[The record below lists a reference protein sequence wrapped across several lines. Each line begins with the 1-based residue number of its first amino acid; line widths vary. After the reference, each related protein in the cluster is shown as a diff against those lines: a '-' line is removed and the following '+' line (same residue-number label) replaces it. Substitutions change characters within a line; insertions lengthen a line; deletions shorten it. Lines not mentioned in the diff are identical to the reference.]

1 MKKRAVKKQKAP
13 VSGLAS
19 STVRLPSGM
28 TAFRALPKA
37 KGKRPAMIL
46 LHERY
51 GVVQHTKDLIIKF
64 AKAGYVALAPDLFW
78 RFTGDRKALE
88 RGDARA
94 DIRDSEALEDLGTS
108 IDYLK
113 KLDVVDPGRIAVMG
127 VCQTGRQAV
136 LPATDRADV
145 AACVVFY
152 GAAGGKEWTTDEFR
166 PVLIETL
173 LEKLSC
179 PLLGVFGEADHIIS
193 VDDVLRFRGALE
205 RHKKNYHI
213 RIYPDAPHGWLNDTM
228 PGRYRKEAAV
238 DAWNLLLAFL
248 KKTMNG
254 RSKEKISWVFESD
267 FSANYDFKK
276 NVRME

>member
-1 MKKRAVKKQKAP
+1 MKQRAVKKQKAP
-13 VSGLAS
+13 KPSVAS

-28 TAFRALPKA
+28 SAFRALPKA
-37 KGKRPAMIL
+37 KGNRPAMIL

-51 GVVQHTKDLIIKF
+51 GVVQHTKDLIVKF
-64 AKAGYVALAPDLFW
+64 AKAGYVAMAPDLFW

-88 RGDARA
+88 RGEARA
-94 DIRDSEALEDLGTS
+94 DIRDSEALDDIAES
-108 IDYLK
+108 VAYLK
-113 KLDVVDPGRIAVMG
+113 KLRIVDPGRIAVMG

-136 LPATDRADV
+136 LPATNGHDV
-145 AACVVFY
+145 AACIVFY

-193 VDDVLRFRGALE
+193 VDDVLRFRSALE
-205 RHKKNYHI
+205 RHKKSYHI

-228 PGRYRKEAAV
+228 PGRYRKAAAV
-238 DAWNLLLAFL
+238 DAWNLLMAFL

-254 RSKEKISWVFESD
+254 KPNDRISWTFEND
-267 FSANYDFKK
+267 FSRNYDFKK

>member
-1 MKKRAVKKQKAP
+1 MKKAAVKKQKAP
-13 VSGLAS
+13 AGIAG
-19 STVRLPSGM
+19 STVRLPSGI
-28 TAFRALPKA
+28 TAYRALPKA
-37 KGKRPAMIL
+37 KGRRPAMIL

-51 GVVQHTKDLIIKF
+51 GVVQHTKDLIVKF

-88 RGDARA
+88 RGEARA
-94 DIRDSEALEDLGTS
+94 DIRDSEALEDIGAA

-113 KLDVVDPGRIAVMG
+113 KQHLVDAKRIAVMG
-127 VCQTGRQAV
+127 VCQTGRQAM
-136 LPATDRADV
+136 LPATHREDV

-166 PVLIETL
+166 PVLIESL
-173 LEKLSC
+173 MEKLSC
-179 PLLGVFGEADHIIS
+179 PVLGVFGEADHIIS
-193 VDDVLRFRGALE
+193 IDDVLRFRNGLE
-205 RHKKNYHI
+205 RNKKSYHI
-213 RIYPDAPHGWLNDTM
+213 KIYADAPHGWLNDTM

-238 DAWNLLLAFL
+238 DAWNLLMSFL

-254 RSKEKISWVFESD
+254 GSNQRISWVFEND
-267 FSANYDFKK
+267 FSRNYDFKK

>member
-1 MKKRAVKKQKAP
+1 MKKRAVKTQKRQSEVP
-13 VSGLAS
+13 S
-19 STVRLPSGM
+19 STVKLPSGM

-51 GVVQHTKDLIIKF
+51 GVVQHTKDLIVKF
-64 AKAGYVALAPDLFW
+64 AKAGYVAIAPDLFW

-94 DIRDSEALEDLGTS
+94 DIRDSEALEDIGAA

-113 KLDVVDPGRIAVMG
+113 KQDLVDAKRIAVMG
-127 VCQTGRQAV
+127 VCQTGRQAI
-136 LPATDRADV
+136 LPAAHGDDV

-152 GAAGGKEWTTDEFR
+152 GAAGGKEWTTDDYR
-166 PVLIETL
+166 PVLIESL
-173 LEKLSC
+173 MEKLSC

-193 VDDVLRFRGALE
+193 VDDVLRFRNGLE
-205 RHKKNYHI
+205 RNKKSYRI
-213 RIYPDAPHGWLNDTM
+213 RIYSGAPHGWLNDTM

-254 RSKEKISWVFESD
+254 GSNERISWIFEND
-267 FSANYDFKK
+267 FSRNYDFKK

>member
-1 MKKRAVKKQKAP
+1 MKKGAVKKQKRQ
-13 VSGLAS
+13 SEISS
-19 STVRLPSGM
+19 STVKLPSGM

-37 KGKRPAMIL
+37 KGNRPAMIL

-51 GVVQHTKDLIIKF
+51 GVVQHTKDLIVKF
-64 AKAGYVALAPDLFW
+64 AKAGYVAIAPDLFW

-94 DIRDSEALEDLGTS
+94 DIRDSEALEDIGAA

-113 KLDVVDPGRIAVMG
+113 KQDLVDAKRIAVMG
-127 VCQTGRQAV
+127 VCQTGRQAI
-136 LPATDRADV
+136 LPATHGDDV

-152 GAAGGKEWTTDEFR
+152 GAAGGKEWTTDDYR
-166 PVLIETL
+166 PVLIESL
-173 LEKLSC
+173 MEKLSC

-193 VDDVLRFRGALE
+193 VDDVLRFRNGLE
-205 RHKKNYHI
+205 RNRKSYHI
-213 RIYPDAPHGWLNDTM
+213 RIYPGAPHGWLNDTM

-248 KKTMNG
+248 KTTMNG
-254 RSKEKISWVFESD
+254 GSNERISWVFEND
-267 FSANYDFKK
+267 FSRNYDFKK

>member
-1 MKKRAVKKQKAP
+1 MKQRPVKKQKAP
-13 VSGLAS
+13 KSSVAS

-28 TAFRALPKA
+28 SAFRALPKA
-37 KGKRPAMIL
+37 KGNRPAMIL

-51 GVVQHTKDLIIKF
+51 GVVQHTKDLIVKF

-78 RFTGDRKALE
+78 RFSGDRKALE
-88 RGDARA
+88 RGEARA
-94 DIRDSEALEDLGTS
+94 DIRDGEALDDIGES
-108 IDYLK
+108 IAYLK
-113 KLDVVDPGRIAVMG
+113 KLGLVDPGRIAVMG

-136 LPATDRADV
+136 LPATNGADV

-193 VDDVLRFRGALE
+193 VDDVLRFRAALE
-205 RHKKNYHI
+205 RNKKTYHI

-248 KKTMNG
+248 KKTMTG
-254 RSKEKISWVFESD
+254 RPNDRITWTFEND
-267 FSANYDFKK
+267 FSRNYDFKK

>member
-1 MKKRAVKKQKAP
+1 MKKRAVKKQKAQS
-13 VSGLAS
+13 SGVPS
-19 STVRLPSGM
+19 STVKLPSGM
-28 TAFRALPKA
+28 TAFRALPKS
-37 KGKRPAMIL
+37 KGRRPAMIL

-51 GVVQHTKDLIIKF
+51 GVVQHTKDLIVKF

-94 DIRDSEALEDLGTS
+94 DIRDSEALADIGAS

-113 KLDVVDPGRIAVMG
+113 KLDVVDPKRVAVMG
-127 VCQTGRQAV
+127 VCQTGRQAI
-136 LPATDRADV
+136 LPATHGDAV

-152 GAAGGKEWTTDEFR
+152 GAAGGKEWTTDEYR
-166 PVLIETL
+166 PVLIESL
-173 LEKLSC
+173 MEKLSC

-193 VDDVLRFRGALE
+193 IDDVLRFRAGLE
-205 RHKKNYHI
+205 RNNKSYHI
-213 RIYPDAPHGWLNDTM
+213 RIYPGAPHGWLNDTM

-238 DAWNLLLAFL
+238 DAWNLLIAFL
-248 KKTMNG
+248 KRTMSGGSND
-254 RSKEKISWVFESD
+254 RISWVFEGD
-267 FSANYDFKK
+267 FSRSYDFKK

>member
-94 DIRDSEALEDLGTS
+94 DIRDSEALDDLGTS

-205 RHKKNYHI
+205 RHKKSYHI

>member
-1 MKKRAVKKQKAP
+1 MKQRARKKQKAQSFAIP
-13 VSGLAS
+13 S
-19 STVRLPSGM
+19 STVKLPGGM

-51 GVVQHTKDLIIKF
+51 GIVQHTKDLIIRF
-64 AKAGYVALAPDLFW
+64 ARAGYVALAPDLFW
-78 RFTGDRKALE
+78 RFTGDKKALA

-94 DIRDSEALEDLGTS
+94 DIRDSEALEDVAAA

-113 KLDVVDPGRIAVMG
+113 RLDLVDPARIAVMG
-127 VCQTGRQAV
+127 VCQTGRQAI
-136 LPATDRADV
+136 LPATHRDDV

-152 GAAGGKEWTTDEFR
+152 GAAGGKEWTTDEYR
-166 PVLIETL
+166 PVLIESL
-173 LEKLSC
+173 MEKLSC

-193 VDDVLRFRGALE
+193 IDDVLRFRAALE
-205 RHKKNYHI
+205 RYKKTYHL

-228 PGRYRKEAAV
+228 PGRYRKEAAI

-248 KKTMNG
+248 KHTMNG
-254 RSKEKISWVFESD
+254 APKERISWIFESD
-267 FSANYDFKK
+267 FSARYDFKK

>member
-1 MKKRAVKKQKAP
+1 
-13 VSGLAS
+13 
-19 STVRLPSGM
+19 
-28 TAFRALPKA
+28 
-37 KGKRPAMIL
+37 MIL

-51 GVVQHTKDLIIKF
+51 GVVQHTKDLIVKF
-64 AKAGYVALAPDLFW
+64 AKAGYVAIAPDLFW

-88 RGDARA
+88 RGEARA
-94 DIRDSEALEDLGTS
+94 DIRDSEALDDIAES
-108 IDYLK
+108 IGHLK
-113 KLDVVDPGRIAVMG
+113 KLSIVDPGRIAVMG

-136 LPATDRADV
+136 LPATNGQDV

-193 VDDVLRFRGALE
+193 VDDVLRFRTALE
-205 RHKKNYHI
+205 RNKKSYHI
-213 RIYPDAPHGWLNDTM
+213 RIYPDAPHGWLNNTM

-238 DAWNLLLAFL
+238 DAWNLLMAFL
-248 KKTMNG
+248 KKTMSG
-254 RSKEKISWVFESD
+254 KPSDRITWTFEND
-267 FSANYDFKK
+267 FSRNYDFKK
-276 NVRME
+276 NIRME